1 MKVSVSLPDKDIE
14 FLDKYATEHEE
25 SRSAT
30 VLRAVR
36 MLRDEDLSD
45 QYAAAYQEWE
55 ESGEAEVWD
64 AVVGD
69 GIEDDGVDYASV
81 YADVLAKPDDER
93 AAG

>member
-1 MKVSVSLPDKDIE
+1 MKLSVSLPDKEVE

-36 MLRDEDLSD
+36 LLREEDLVD

-64 AVVGD
+64 AVAGD
-69 GIEDDGVDYASV
+69 GLEDDGVDYAAV
-81 YADVLAKPDDER
+81 YADVLTKPVDHR